1 MSDPNDVQSAAPMTD
16 APTPAARGTQATAPA
31 PSEIRLSK
39 DRRTLAVSWTGESVS
54 IPAELL
60 RVESPSAEVQG
71 HDPSQKQLVSGKR
84 EVEII
89 GIEPV
94 GNYAVRLR
102 FDDLHSTGIYS
113 WGLLR
118 AMGREAEPMM
128 ARYDAAVR
136 TAGRSRERGG

>member
-1 MSDPNDVQSAAPMTD
+1 MGGAPD
-16 APTPAARGTQATAPA
+16 
-31 PSEIRLSK
+31 EIRLSA
-39 DRRTLAVSWTGESVS
+39 DRRTLTVAFGGERLA

-102 FDDLHSTGIYS
+102 FDDLHSTGIYT
-113 WGLLR
+113 WPLLAR
-118 AMGREAEPMM
+118 MGREGGAMM
-128 ARYDAAVR
+128 AAYETALRE
-136 TAGRSRERGG
+136 AGRSRERGG

>member
-1 MSDPNDVQSAAPMTD
+1 MD
-16 APTPAARGTQATAPA
+16 APT
-31 PSEIRLSK
+31 EIRLSK
-39 DRRTLAVSWTGESVS
+39 DRRTLTVAWGAESHA

-71 HDPSQKQLVSGKR
+71 HDPSQRTLQSGKR

-89 GIEPV
+89 GVEPV

-113 WGLLR
+113 WDLLR
-118 AMGREAEPMM
+118 RFGRDGEAMM
-128 ARYDAAVR
+128 AAYDAELRA
-136 TAGRSRERGG
+136 AGRSRERGG

>member
-1 MSDPNDVQSAAPMTD
+1 ME
-16 APTPAARGTQATAPA
+16 APT
-31 PSEIRLSK
+31 ELRLAK
-39 DRRTLAVSWTGESVS
+39 DRRTLTVAWGAEVHA

-71 HDPSQKQLVSGKR
+71 HDPSQKTLQTGKR

-113 WGLLR
+113 WDLLR
-118 AMGREAEPMM
+118 RFGREGGSMM
-128 ARYDAAVR
+128 AAYEAQVR
-136 TAGRSRERGG
+136 AAGRSRERGG

>member
-1 MSDPNDVQSAAPMTD
+1 MQAPD
-16 APTPAARGTQATAPA
+16 
-31 PSEIRLSK
+31 EIRLSA
-39 DRRTLAVSWTGESVS
+39 DRRTLSLAWGAERHA

-84 EVEII
+84 AVEII

-113 WGLLR
+113 WDLLR
-118 AMGREAEPMM
+118 RFGREGEAMM
-128 ARYDAAVR
+128 ASYDDAIR
-136 TAGRSRERGG
+136 EAGRSRERGG